1 MKYSAYVVEEVGAL
15 KFEGSIKELDTND
28 LPAGEVL
35 IKVEYSSL
43 NYKDALSAS
52 GNKGVTRNFPHTPGI
67 DAAGIITE
75 SSSDKYKVGQEV
87 IVIGYDLGMNTSGA
101 FGGYIRVPAAW
112 VIPRTNNITSKTSMA
127 WGTAGFTSAL
137 CIEKLILSGIKAND
151 GPVVVTGGTGG
162 VGSVAIKL
170 LSKLGFEVHAVTS
183 KPEAT
188 EFLERLGA
196 STVIML
202 SDFIDDSS
210 KPMLKPLYSAGID
223 VAGGTVLTSM
233 LKKINYQGVVACC
246 GLVDSIALQTTV
258 LPFILRGI
266 TLAGVDSVE
275 LPLEKKIS
283 VWDKISTDW
292 SLDDIEGNAIEISLA
307 QLQDS
312 LDLILNGHA
321 KGRFILKHEN

>member
-1 MKYSAYVVEEVGAL
+1 MKYSAYVVEEVESM

-52 GNKGVTRNFPHTPGI
+52 GSKGVTRNFPHTPGI
-67 DAAGIITE
+67 DAAGIIAE
-75 SSSDKYKVGQEV
+75 STSDKYKVGQEV

-101 FGGYIRVPAAW
+101 FGEYIRVPVAW
-112 VIPRTNNITSKTSMA
+112 VIPRTNNISSKTSMA

-137 CIEKLILSGIKAND
+137 CIEKLILSGINAKD

-162 VGSVAIKL
+162 VGSIAIKL

-183 KPEAT
+183 KPEAA

-196 STVIML
+196 STVIKL

-223 VAGGTVLTSM
+223 VAGGKVLTSM
-233 LKKINYQGVVACC
+233 LKKIHYQGVVACC

-283 VWDKISTDW
+283 VWNKISTDW
-292 SLDDIEGNAIEISLA
+292 SLDGIEGNAVEINLT

-312 LDLILNGHA
+312 LDLILKGHA
-321 KGRFILKHEN
+321 KGRFILKHGI